1 MMSINQELDIST
13 HFQIVCSQRSS
24 EAHLQTLHIKHR
36 ISDRI
41 YPILTVHPAQ
51 SHRIRS
57 NADVETFTSLR
68 NPIDYILGLGKAFLK
83 VSQHTRKIFPFRVQ
97 KTYLPPPV
105 RESLYKGKL
114 RHSKMGTNL
123 INSKTPLAM
132 SITLSPILSATKPV
146 LPTAKGL
153 LQNIHSASPNSIT
166 FNNKTKIF
174 INPIINYHNL

>member
-1 MMSINQELDIST
+1 MSINQELDIFT

-83 VSQHTRKIFPFRVQ
+83 VSQHTRKIFPFWVQ
-97 KTYLPPPV
+97 KTYLLPPV

-132 SITLSPILSATKPV
+132 SITLSPNP
-146 LPTAKGL
+146 
-153 LQNIHSASPNSIT
+153 
-166 FNNKTKIF
+166 FCNKTCSS
-174 INPIINYHNL
+174 HC